1 MEAEI
6 INMGVISIIPALI
19 AIVLSFAT
27 RNTIVSLVVACIV
40 GTLLS
45 GQGLLGFPTL
55 LKTSLGTTSFSWVM
69 LLNTFI
75 AIIVAY
81 FQKTGA
87 IQSFSQ
93 MIHDKNLSRR
103 GAQLMAWVLGIFVY
117 FSDSFSP
124 LFVGSTMR
132 SITDKARI
140 SREKLAYIA
149 DSTSAPVS
157 VLVPITGWAAYLSGL
172 AVGIGCIVTEEDGSA
187 LFLKAIPY
195 NFYAILAVIMVGL
208 IGSGIIKDFG
218 PMKKAEERAMNEG
231 KVLRDGAVPLIGKE
245 LTEMK
250 P

>member
-27 RNTIVSLVVACIV
+27 RNTIVS
-40 GTLLS
+40 
-45 GQGLLGFPTL
+45 LLGFPTL

-103 GAQLMAWVLGIFVY
+103 GAQLMAWVLGIFV
-117 FSDSFSP
+117 
-124 LFVGSTMR
+124 
-132 SITDKARI
+132 
-140 SREKLAYIA
+140 
-149 DSTSAPVS
+149 
-157 VLVPITGWAAYLSGL
+157 
-172 AVGIGCIVTEEDGSA
+172 
-187 LFLKAIPY
+187 
-195 NFYAILAVIMVGL
+195 
-208 IGSGIIKDFG
+208 
-218 PMKKAEERAMNEG
+218 
-231 KVLRDGAVPLIGKE
+231 
-245 LTEMK
+245 
-250 P
+250 